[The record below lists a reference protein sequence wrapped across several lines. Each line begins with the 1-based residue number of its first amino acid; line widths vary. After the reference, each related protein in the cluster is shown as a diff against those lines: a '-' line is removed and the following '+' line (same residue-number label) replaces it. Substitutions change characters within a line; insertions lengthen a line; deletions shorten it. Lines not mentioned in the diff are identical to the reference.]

1 MKRAK
6 ELRESAW
13 EHKRGQWGLL
23 AGIWFVYAVIVG
35 AIGSLSATAIIPVIG
50 SIIVFVSSVAV
61 LLISGPF
68 MLGLSKASLEVSEGK
83 HTSFNKLFSGFKQFG
98 TAFPLMIL
106 ISIFTFLWSLL
117 FVIPGI
123 IKTYSYSMS
132 WFVLADRPDLTANEA
147 RKRSMY
153 LMKGHKW
160 RLFCLDFSFI
170 GWYLLSILT
179 LGILSFWVMPYH
191 LTARAEFYQE
201 LLREENGAANPMNAP
216 ISSN

>member
-35 AIGSLSATAIIPVIG
+35 AIGSLSATSIIPVIG

-68 MLGLSKASLEVSEGK
+68 MLGLSTASLEVSEGK

-123 IKTYSYSMS
+123 IKAYSYSMS

-201 LLREENGAANPMNAP
+201 LLREEKGAANPMNAP

>member
-35 AIGSLSATAIIPVIG
+35 AIGSLSATSIIPVIG

-117 FVIPGI
+117 LIIPGI
-123 IKTYSYSMS
+123 IKAYSYSMS

-201 LLREENGAANPMNAP
+201 LLREEKGAANPMNAP

>member
-23 AGIWFVYAVIVG
+23 AGIWFVYAIITG
-35 AIGSLSATAIIPVIG
+35 AVSGLASSATIPVIG
-50 SIIVFVSSVAV
+50 AIISVIASIVA

-68 MLGLSKASLEVSEGK
+68 MLGLSTASLEVSEGK

-98 TAFPLMIL
+98 AAFLLMIL
-106 ISIFTFLWSLL
+106 IDIFVFLWSLL
-117 FVIPGI
+117 LIIPGI
-123 IKTYSYSMS
+123 IKAYSYSMS
-132 WFVLADRPDLTANEA
+132 CFVLADRPDLTANEA

-201 LLREENGAANPMNAP
+201 LLREEKGAANPMNAP

>member
-35 AIGSLSATAIIPVIG
+35 AIGSLSATSIIPVIG

-68 MLGLSKASLEVSEGK
+68 MLGLSTASLEVSEGK

-98 TAFPLMIL
+98 AAFPLMIL

-117 FVIPGI
+117 LIIPGI
-123 IKTYSYSMS
+123 IKAYSYSMS

-179 LGILSFWVMPYH
+179 LGILSFWVLPYH
-191 LTARAEFYQE
+191 MTARAEFYQE
-201 LLREENGAANPMNAP
+201 LLREEKGAANPMNAP

>member
-201 LLREENGAANPMNAP
+201 LLREEKGAANPMNAP

>member
-35 AIGSLSATAIIPVIG
+35 AIGSLSATSIIPVIG

-68 MLGLSKASLEVSEGK
+68 MLGLSTATLEVSEGK

-98 TAFPLMIL
+98 AAFLLMIL
-106 ISIFTFLWSLL
+106 IDIFVFLWSLL
-117 FVIPGI
+117 LIIPGI
-123 IKTYSYSMS
+123 IKAYSYSMS

-201 LLREENGAANPMNAP
+201 LLREEKGAANPMNAP

>member
-35 AIGSLSATAIIPVIG
+35 AIGSLSATSIIPVIG

-98 TAFPLMIL
+98 AAFLLMIL
-106 ISIFTFLWSLL
+106 IDIFVFLWSLL
-117 FVIPGI
+117 LIIPGI
-123 IKTYSYSMS
+123 IKAYSYSMS

-201 LLREENGAANPMNAP
+201 LLREEKGAANPMNAP

>member
-68 MLGLSKASLEVSEGK
+68 MLGLSTASLEVSEGK

-123 IKTYSYSMS
+123 IKAYSYSMS

-201 LLREENGAANPMNAP
+201 LLREEKGAANPMNAP

>member
-23 AGIWFVYAVIVG
+23 AAIWFVYAVIVG

-50 SIIVFVSSVAV
+50 SIIVFVSTVAV

-68 MLGLSKASLEVSEGK
+68 MLGLSTASLEVSEGK

-117 FVIPGI
+117 LVIPGI

-153 LMKGHKW
+153 LMQGRKW

-170 GWYLLSILT
+170 GWYILSILT

-201 LLREENGAANPMNAP
+201 LLREEKGAANPLNAP

>member
-23 AGIWFVYAVIVG
+23 AAIWFVYAVIVG

-50 SIIVFVSSVAV
+50 AIISIIASIVA

-68 MLGLSKASLEVSEGK
+68 MLGLSTASLEVSEG
-83 HTSFNKLFSGFKQFG
+83 HYTSFGKLFAGFKQFG
-98 TAFPLMIL
+98 AAFLLMIL
-106 ISIFTFLWSLL
+106 IDIFVFLWSLL
-117 FVIPGI
+117 LIIPGI
-123 IKTYSYSMS
+123 IKSYSYSMS
-132 WFVLADRPDLTANEA
+132 WFVLADRPDLTANQA
-147 RKRSMY
+147 RKRSMF
-153 LMKGHKW
+153 LMQGRKW

-179 LGILSFWVMPYH
+179 LGILSFWVLPYH
-191 LTARAEFYQE
+191 MTARAEFYQE
-201 LLREENGAANPMNAP
+201 LLREEKAAIESVQPKS
-216 ISSN
+216 SSN

>member
-23 AGIWFVYAVIVG
+23 AVIWFVYDVIVG

-50 SIIVFVSSVAV
+50 SIIVFVSTVAV

-68 MLGLSKASLEVSEGK
+68 MLGLSTASLEVSEGK

-98 TAFPLMIL
+98 AAFLLMIL
-106 ISIFTFLWSLL
+106 IDIFVFLWSLL
-117 FVIPGI
+117 LIIPGI
-123 IKTYSYSMS
+123 IKAYSYSMS

-201 LLREENGAANPMNAP
+201 LLREEKGAANPMNAP